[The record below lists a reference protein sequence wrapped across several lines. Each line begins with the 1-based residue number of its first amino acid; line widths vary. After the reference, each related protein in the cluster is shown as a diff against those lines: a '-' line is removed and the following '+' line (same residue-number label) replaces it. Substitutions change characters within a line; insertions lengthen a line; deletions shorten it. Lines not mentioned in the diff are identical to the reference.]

1 MDDLAGF
8 FGIGHQEGRRE
19 ETSYGIAAGATTGF
33 PFPGKDVESHAMPD
47 YAIII
52 PAYNEEAFL
61 ATTIAAARAAM
72 AGLADEFGTGE
83 LIVVNNNSTDRT
95 AAVAEESGADRVVFE
110 PHNQI
115 ARARNAGAENTTAE
129 RLVFIDADTCV
140 ESGTLRQALAF
151 LASGEVAAGGARIV
165 MDQAVSPMV
174 DWLVR
179 TWNRIAAG
187 FGYAAGSFFF
197 TRRDAF
203 EAGGRFDEAVY
214 AGEEVWLARR
224 IKIWA
229 KPRGLKF
236 TIISDPPVVTSG
248 RKSDWFSTGDFISQ
262 LAIIFL
268 IPWATRSRRLCAM
281 WYRRPAE
288 NPSEP
293 VI

>member
-1 MDDLAGF
+1 MILRGVSES
-8 FGIGHQEGRRE
+8 GMERQGT
-19 ETSYGIAAGATTGF
+19 ETSYWNAATATPGF
-33 PFPGKDVESHAMPD
+33 PFSVEDVKSRAMPD

-61 ATTIAAARAAM
+61 AVTIAAAREAM
-72 AGLADEFGTGE
+72 DGLNGEFGTGE

-95 AAVAEESGADRVVFE
+95 ADVAAEAGADRIVFE

-115 ARARNAGAENTTAE
+115 ARARNAGAENTAAE
-129 RLVFIDADTCV
+129 RLVFIDADTRV

-187 FGYAAGSFFF
+187 FDYAAGSFFF
-197 TRRDAF
+197 ARRDAF
-203 EAGGRFDEAVY
+203 EAGGRFDETVY

-224 IKIWA
+224 IKAWA
-229 KPRGLKF
+229 KPRGLGF
-236 TIISDPPVVTSG
+236 RIISDPPVVTSG
-248 RKSDWFSTGDFISQ
+248 RKSDWFSTGDFIGQ

-281 WYRRPAE
+281 WYRRPAQTPE
-288 NPSEP
+288 
-293 VI
+293 

>member
-1 MDDLAGF
+1 M
-8 FGIGHQEGRRE
+8 
-19 ETSYGIAAGATTGF
+19 TGF
-33 PFPGKDVESHAMPD
+33 PFPGKDVESRAMSD

-61 ATTIAAARAAM
+61 ATTIAAARGAM
-72 AGLADEFGTGE
+72 AGLGDEFGTGE

-115 ARARNAGAENTTAE
+115 ARARNAGSENTTAE
-129 RLVFIDADTCV
+129 RLVFIDADTLV
-140 ESGTLRQALAF
+140 ESGTLREALTQ

-179 TWNRIAAG
+179 TWNLVAAG
-187 FGYAAGSFFF
+187 LGYAAGSFFF
-197 TRRDAF
+197 ARRDAF

-224 IKIWA
+224 IKAWA
-229 KPRGLKF
+229 KPRGLRF
-236 TIISDPPVVTSG
+236 IVIADPPVVTSG
-248 RKSDWFSTGDFISQ
+248 RKSDWFSTGDFVGQ

-281 WYRRPAE
+281 WYHRPAE
-288 NPSEP
+288 TPE
-293 VI
+293 

>member
-1 MDDLAGF
+1 V
-8 FGIGHQEGRRE
+8 FGHREGRGA
-19 ETSYGIAAGATTGF
+19 ETSYGIAAGAMPGF
-33 PFPGKDVESHAMPD
+33 PFPGNDVESRAMPD

-61 ATTIAAARAAM
+61 AATIAAAREAM
-72 AGLADEFGTGE
+72 AGLAGEFGTGE

-95 AAVAEESGADRVVFE
+95 AAVAAESGADRVVFE

-129 RLVFIDADTCV
+129 RLVFIDADTRV
-140 ESGTLRQALAF
+140 ESATLRQALAL

-179 TWNRIAAG
+179 TWNRVAAG

-197 TRRDAF
+197 VRRDAF
-203 EAGGRFDEAVY
+203 EAGGGFDESVY

-236 TIISDPPVVTSG
+236 FIISDPPVITSG
-248 RKSDWFSTGDFISQ
+248 RKSDWFSTGDFIGQ

-281 WYRRPAE
+281 WYRRPVKT
-288 NPSEP
+288 PGEP
-293 VI
+293 VA